1 MRRSA
6 LAIILASLILGAGAM
21 LITGATA
28 AQLFAQVPLRPV
40 GDSGVIGQVALVQLP
55 ATGTD
60 ITVVAQGL
68 VPGERYVSLYYDNH
82 TCRLEPYSADDVI
95 GGQYMGLPGGVGVV
109 HGQVDDDLDE
119 INSVSVR
126 RASDFKLLACADV
139 HPGG

>member
-6 LAIILASLILGAGAM
+6 LAIIMATLVLGAGAF
-21 LITGATA
+21 LVTGATA
-28 AQLFAQVPLRPV
+28 AQRFAQVPLRPV
-40 GDSGVIGQVALVQLP
+40 GGSGVMGQVALVQLP
-55 ATGTD
+55 TSGTD
-60 ITVVAQGL
+60 ISVVAQGL

-82 TCRLEPYSADDVI
+82 VCRLEPYSADDVI
-95 GGQYMGLPGGVGVV
+95 GQFMGLPGGVGTV
-109 HGQVDDDLDE
+109 HGQVGDDLNE

>member
-6 LAIILASLILGAGAM
+6 LAIILASLVLGAGAF
-21 LITGATA
+21 LVSGATA
-28 AQLFAQVPLRPV
+28 AQLFAQAPLRPV
-40 GDSGVIGQVALVQLP
+40 GGSGVMGQVVLVQLP
-55 ATGTD
+55 TSGTD

-82 TCRLEPYSADDVI
+82 TCQLEPYSADDVI
-95 GGQYMGLPGGVGVV
+95 GQFMGLPGGVGTV